1 MCALPRKQNHKRTKK
16 KKNHLHT
23 PVNRG
28 TCLVDYSIVYC
39 VYWFQSMSVGC
50 TVPCMIVSLSVE
62 EFRRKKKKSV
72 TKEEIKKIDH
82 NKSWNQHFRRV
93 RSCAPSKSHRRHV
106 RRWNGKAFWPP
117 VSLPLSDVD
126 RDYGPWIRMK
136 SKATGSVLPLG
147 ADWSIR
153 WKVIGGC
160 VLKRATGA
168 EQLLAGRFYIL
179 IWDPAQLC
187 GDAGSHGEPDSSWF
201 QDKSQGRLERSA
213 NEETKRHFG
222 RNIHQIDTT
231 KVTSPFILG
240 KKRRTAKK
248 SH

>member
-1 MCALPRKQNHKRTKK
+1 MCITTKTKPQKNKK
-16 KKNHLHT
+16 KKKPFTLPGKQRHVFSWLFC
-23 PVNRG
+23 
-28 TCLVDYSIVYC
+28 CLLRFIHFSRCRLAVQYRVWS
-39 VYWFQSMSVGC
+39 SVC
-50 TVPCMIVSLSVE
+50 QLKSSDE
-62 EFRRKKKKSV
+62 KKKSV

-93 RSCAPSKSHRRHV
+93 RSSKSHRRHV

-117 VSLPLSDVD
+117 VSLPLNDVD
-126 RDYGPWIRMK
+126 RDYGLWIRMK

-201 QDKSQGRLERSA
+201 QDKRQGRLEKS
-213 NEETKRHFG
+213 EETKRHFG

>member
-1 MCALPRKQNHKRTKK
+1 MCITTKTKPQKNKK
-16 KKNHLHT
+16 KRNHLHS

-28 TCLVDYSIVYC
+28 TCLVDYSVVYC
-39 VYWFQSMSVGC
+39 VLFISVDVGWLYS
-50 TVPCMIVSLSVE
+50 TVYDRQFVSWRVPT
-62 EFRRKKKKSV
+62 KKKKSV

-117 VSLPLSDVD
+117 VSLPLNDVD

-187 GDAGSHGEPDSSWF
+187 GDAGSHEEPDSSWF
-201 QDKSQGRLERSA
+201 QDKRQGRLERSA

-231 KVTSPFILG
+231 KVTSPFIPG
-240 KKRRTAKK
+240 KKRRAAKK